1 MSDLE
6 GTFDTP
12 ILQYLR
18 LKKSFLQELV
28 EPTAWGQQGT
38 EQRIKAISNLLH
50 TSELT
55 RTQLNTILTSLHIL
69 QKLYQEIVWNMVD
82 DIYEPGDANEAVLA
96 N

>member
-55 RTQLNTILTSLHIL
+55 RT
-69 QKLYQEIVWNMVD
+69 
-82 DIYEPGDANEAVLA
+82 
-96 N
+96 